1 LEVNIPLEKFVN
13 SYFGKVYTEREPL
26 IIEKAQTE
34 RLINGLEN
42 LSNKNLALFP
52 LYATEKVIGIL
63 TLTHSEKTFS
73 DEVVSALNQ
82 LTMMLT
88 TNIERIYF
96 QNELTNT
103 LQKQVEINELRSNF
117 ISMISHE
124 YRTPLQAVL
133 LSAEI
138 LQKHYD
144 RLTSE
149 QRDMQYRRIARAV
162 EDMATMLDNVIL
174 YNRLSRASE
183 RVNFETVKV
192 KPYFEGVIRDFEL
205 YYHDKAKIVSKTKFK
220 VQEAK
225 VEQRLLQLI
234 LSNLISNAIK
244 YSRSEPVVEIEVEV
258 SKDSIKLVI
267 ADNGIGIPEE
277 ELPLVFEPFYRGK
290 NTKLIAGT
298 GLGLSIVKNSVDLL
312 GGQISVESKLNEG
325 TKFTIEIPIP

>member
-1 LEVNIPLEKFVN
+1 
-13 SYFGKVYTEREPL
+13 
-26 IIEKAQTE
+26 
-34 RLINGLEN
+34 
-42 LSNKNLALFP
+42 
-52 LYATEKVIGIL
+52 
-63 TLTHSEKTFS
+63 
-73 DEVVSALNQ
+73 
-82 LTMMLT
+82 
-88 TNIERIYF
+88 
-96 QNELTNT
+96 
-103 LQKQVEINELRSNF
+103 
-117 ISMISHE
+117 MISHE

-144 RLTSE
+144 RLTPE

-258 SKDSIKLVI
+258 GKDSIKLVI

-312 GGQISVESKLNEG
+312 GGQINVESKLNEG